1 MTRPPALTET
11 VTAKT
16 DKGNEETSPT
26 LRAKLLFAALC
37 ACLLTAPAFAQGGA
51 APGFG
56 DYPAAAAFRGRAAAL
71 KLTTPPARGYR
82 TRLREGARRAVNF
95 AGRYKLHT
103 WSCGTGCLQT
113 ALIDAKT
120 GDVFFPEELNG
131 FIACYYG
138 DAAVESLEEALQF
151 QKGSRLIVMSGYPT
165 GERGKPEPK
174 KGLYYY
180 EWDGRGLRLL
190 KFVEKGEGC

>member
-1 MTRPPALTET
+1 M
-11 VTAKT
+11 KI
-16 DKGNEETSPT
+16 
-26 LRAKLLFAALC
+26 KLLFAALC
-37 ACLLTAPAFAQGGA
+37 VCFVTSPAPAQDGAVPNFGDYTAPAFK
-51 APGFG
+51 
-56 DYPAAAAFRGRAAAL
+56 GRAAAL
-71 KLTTPPARGYR
+71 KLTTPQARGYR

-113 ALIDAKT
+113 AFIDART
-120 GDVFFPEELNG
+120 GGVFFPAELNG

-138 DAAVESLEEALQF
+138 TEPVESLEEALKF
-151 QKGSRLIVMSGYPT
+151 QKGSRLIVMSGYPVS
-165 GERGKPEPK
+165 ERGKAEPK

-180 EWDGRGLRLL
+180 EWTGTELKLV

>member
-1 MTRPPALTET
+1 VGPSQPL
-11 VTAKT
+11 KN
-16 DKGNEETSPT
+16 KI
-26 LRAKLLFAALC
+26 LFAALC
-37 ACLLTAPAFAQGGA
+37 LCLLTSATPAQEGA

-56 DYPAAAAFRGRAAAL
+56 AYAAPVYRGRAAAL
-71 KLTTPPARGYR
+71 KLTTPQARGYR

-113 ALIDAKT
+113 AFIDAKT
-120 GDVFFPEELNG
+120 GDVFFPAELNG

-138 DAAVESLEEALQF
+138 TEAVESLEEALKF
-151 QKGSRLIVMSGYPT
+151 ERGSRLIVMSGYPT
-165 GERGKPEPK
+165 SERDKAEPK

-180 EWDGRGLRLL
+180 EWTGSEL
-190 KFVEKGEGC
+190 KLVRFEAKDEGC